1 MSFNMEDKVS
11 YSELAPSLRKLFKL
25 LHDKNE
31 EQKNLIL
38 NDGYKI
44 AKLNDTLKNTRDNKS
59 LEYLFKDLNK
69 DDDGSTLRYENDMFY
84 KASRFYT
91 IDSDDIFNSGI
102 NKKYRDSFLYNHH
115 HKYSHLKIYLYLQV
129 DLF

>member
-44 AKLNDTLKNTRDNKS
+44 SKFNDNKS
-59 LEYLFKDLNK
+59 LEYLFEDLNK

-102 NKKYRDSFLYNHH
+102 NKKYRD
-115 HKYSHLKIYLYLQV
+115 
-129 DLF
+129 

>member
-44 AKLNDTLKNTRDNKS
+44 SK
-59 LEYLFKDLNK
+59 FKDI
-69 DDDGSTLRYENDMFY
+69 S
-84 KASRFYT
+84 S
-91 IDSDDIFNSGI
+91 
-102 NKKYRDSFLYNHH
+102 
-115 HKYSHLKIYLYLQV
+115 
-129 DLF
+129 